1 MRIKIRDLS
10 FQYKQTSIFQKLN
23 VEFDSRQVNY
33 LIGYNGAGK
42 STLFDILSDLQTDY
56 SGSTQGRPSKDEILY
71 QTQNPVVFG
80 TLNGKDLQKFVFGI
94 AQSHESVE
102 LEELSPHFRNLYIKL
117 MKRKVGKMSVGERRW
132 LLLFLESKLDKKLFL
147 LDEPFSGVDPV
158 SKIQIEEI
166 ISDLAKKENTC
177 VIVTTHELDH
187 LIKGNC
193 SIHLLN
199 NGEIQSF
206 DSYEEFIKNSD
217 HHDPKE
223 AFAKLVK
230 M

>member
-80 TLNGKDLQKFVFGI
+80 TLTGKDLQNFIFGI
-94 AQSHESVE
+94 ANTHEPVI
-102 LEELSPHFRNLYIKL
+102 LEKLSPHFRDLYIKL
-117 MKRKVGKMSVGERRW
+117 MNRKVGEMSVGERRW

-147 LDEPFSGVDPV
+147 LDEPLSGVDPI

-206 DSYEEFIKNSD
+206 DSYEEFIKISD

>member
-1 MRIKIRDLS
+1 MSIKIRDLS
-10 FQYKQTSIFQKLN
+10 FQYKQIPIFQKLN
-23 VEFDSRQVNY
+23 VEFDFGQVNY

-42 STLFDILSDLQTDY
+42 STLFDILSDLQTNY
-56 SGSTQGRPSKDEILY
+56 SGSIQGRPSEDEILY

-80 TLNGKDLQKFVFGI
+80 TLTGKDLQNFIFGI
-94 AQSHESVE
+94 ANTHEPVV
-102 LEELSPHFRNLYIKL
+102 LEKLSPHFRDLYMKL
-117 MKRKVGKMSVGERRW
+117 MNRKVGEMSVGERRW
-132 LLLFLESKLDKKLFL
+132 LLLFLESKLNKKLFL

-166 ISDLAKKENTC
+166 ITNLAQKKNTC

-199 NGEIQSF
+199 NGKIQSF
-206 DSYEEFIKNSD
+206 DSYEEFVKNSD
-217 HHDPKE
+217 HHDPEE

>member
-1 MRIKIRDLS
+1 MSIKIRDLS
-10 FQYKQTSIFQKLN
+10 FQYRQIPIFQKLN
-23 VEFDSRQVNY
+23 VEFDPGQVNY
-33 LIGYNGAGK
+33 LTGYNGAGK
-42 STLFDILSDLQTDY
+42 STLFDILSNLRTDY
-56 SGSTQGRPSKDEILY
+56 SGSIQGLPSIDEILY

-80 TLNGKDLQKFVFGI
+80 TLTGKDLQNFVFGI
-94 AQSHESVE
+94 ANTHEPVI
-102 LEELSPHFRNLYIKL
+102 LEKLSPYFRDLYMKL
-117 MKRKVGKMSVGERRW
+117 MKQKVGEMSVGERRW

-177 VIVTTHELDH
+177 VIVTTHELDY
-187 LIKGNC
+187 LIGGKC
-193 SIHLLN
+193 FIHLLN
-199 NGEIQSF
+199 DRKIQSF

-217 HHDPKE
+217 HHDPEE

>member
-80 TLNGKDLQKFVFGI
+80 TLTGKDLQNFIFGI
-94 AQSHESVE
+94 ANTHEPVI
-102 LEELSPHFRNLYIKL
+102 LEKLSPHFRDVYIKL
-117 MKRKVGKMSVGERRW
+117 MNRKVGEMSVGERRW

-147 LDEPFSGVDPV
+147 LDEPLSGVDPI

-206 DSYEEFIKNSD
+206 DSYEEFIKISD